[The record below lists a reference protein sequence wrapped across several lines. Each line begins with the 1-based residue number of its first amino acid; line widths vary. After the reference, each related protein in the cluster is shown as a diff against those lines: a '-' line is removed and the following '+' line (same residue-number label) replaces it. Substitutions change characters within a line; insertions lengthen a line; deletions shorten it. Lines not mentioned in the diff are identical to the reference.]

1 MCTLV
6 ADTIRG
12 AIPFLEMAEK
22 DYAALKMLTC
32 QQDVL
37 YLMASV
43 YNTLGM
49 REERDAASARHGS
62 CVETACAWA
71 MADVPQDMKEV
82 WGIVSEIGAKLAAE
96 A

>member
-1 MCTLV
+1 MLLV
-6 ADTIRG
+6 ADTIRE
-12 AIPFLEMAEK
+12 AIPFLEIAEK

-37 YLMASV
+37 YLTASV

-49 REERDAASARHGS
+49 HGERDAASSRHGA
-62 CVETACAWA
+62 CVELAREWA
-71 MADVPQDMKEV
+71 TADVPQDMKEV
-82 WGIVSEIGAKLAAE
+82 WNIVSAIGARIAAE